1 MSMLRVCLEYAYS
14 MPRVCLGY
22 TYTYRTG
29 GQTPCA
35 IARHIIT
42 SHTCFSRGNTPF
54 LLEKHSVSLGET
66 LRSSVYLSCKQL
78 LLTLLLLIGVNG
90 VWADA
95 VPFTVT
101 TDADNNGVIDETEK
115 HYYMIQS
122 FINSAYYMRPNGT
135 RVNTL
140 NIITDDMKWY
150 FLKAGDPENNVQYY
164 YICDKDNRY
173 MYFSRALG
181 GMGNRTWMELKT
193 DITGI
198 EDNCKFTIEKKNTSG
213 WSSYNIIPKGN
224 ASSYCLNKQGRD
236 AGAYK
241 DANSTGDIQVSNG
254 YDDQSSNWFFIDVN
268 DYEWTLHSECFTVS
282 TDETTYY
289 YKIQN
294 KNSTAYYIMPGET
307 YVKTSNSANEDDLG
321 NMVWYFK
328 EASHSDYMTY
338 YYIIHAATGRYLRY
352 RGNTV
357 ANTSSTELAEHTGSE
372 TGEAENRFRFIVSRG
387 ANANEEISDL
397 KGITFNIV
405 PLLLENAYTNNQYKY
420 YCLSSTKTA
429 GSNLAIEDKR
439 SDNTAHWNFEPT
451 TYSGAW
457 ADPEIS
463 CDATGTVTITCS
475 DADADVY
482 YTTNEVIPIATETAT
497 NKKYNAPFTVNTGK
511 TMIKARA
518 IKSGKQSNVVTKTVV
533 YNPTITFT
541 AESYT
546 YTGSAQNPVS
556 SVDYVDAGNSEN
568 NIHFAENTQYTI
580 SYKKGNEAVTE
591 CKNADTYTIILNDVD
606 GDDYIVCGA
615 CDFTIAKKPLT
626 VTAKSKAITYGEGPA
641 NDGVTFSGFVGGESE
656 LVLSGGLTYD
666 YNYSQF
672 GDVGDT
678 YTITPTGLTSSN
690 YEIKFVA
697 GTLTVNQK
705 EVGLT
710 WSNYAGLVYNRSA
723 QKPTCELTGV
733 VNDDDVSVSVAGE
746 QTNAGT
752 GYEATASL
760 TGEKVGNYK
769 LPTPATKTFDIAKKT
784 VTVTS
789 GITANN
795 KEYDGTT
802 TATLV
807 CSLAV
812 IDGKLEGD
820 ELTVTA
826 ATGTFADK
834 NVGEGKVVTIT
845 EFTMG
850 GTSGGNY
857 KAADTGNQTS
867 TTANITQ
874 RVATLTWGTAAFTYN
889 ATAQAP
895 TAIVSNAAEGD
906 NVTVTVTG
914 AQTNVGEN
922 YTATAIALSDAN
934 YKLPAE
940 GLTCTFTIA
949 AATLTVA
956 AMDKTK
962 VYGDADPALTY
973 SVSGF
978 QGSETAIIMTGALTR
993 AEGNS
998 VGEYEINKGTLAA
1011 PNYTISFTGA
1021 TFTITKATL
1030 AITADD
1036 KTKIYG
1042 AADPELTYTVTGLKY
1057 EDTKELVLSGALA
1070 RATGEQVGVYAI
1082 NQGSLTSGN
1091 NYAISYTGANLT
1103 ITKTGLTITA
1113 KPKTINYGDEPAND
1127 GVEYSGFVG
1136 TDDES
1141 TLDVSTLGYDYSY
1154 TQFGD
1159 VGNDY
1164 TIMPKG
1170 LTSTNY
1176 DITFVAGTLTVVPK
1190 EVGLTWGAT
1199 TFGYDGS
1206 AHAPTATA
1214 TGLVN
1219 DDAISVTVIG
1229 AQTNAGSYT
1238 AKASAKASALTG
1250 EKAGNYVLP
1259 EANTQSFTITPKS
1272 IGTGTLASGYTFDF
1286 GENNTILLT
1295 DEVIGSALVLDT
1307 DYSVTADSDNSPLY
1321 SQRTVKGE
1329 GNYTGSFDVRNVV
1342 ISFTTDIDQE
1352 EWSAT
1357 FAAENSDVFNI
1368 GIGLALPEGV
1378 SAFII
1383 SGIQGDWA
1391 IPEPLNYIP
1400 KGVPVLLVAHKEI
1413 NGFVPTIAESGNV
1426 TPITDPQQGK
1436 NMLEVVTTDTP
1447 GYDAVTQSAP
1457 FATKQIYVL
1466 FKNEFVFNKAG
1477 DMPKGKV
1484 YLNPN
1489 HTDPSSSAN
1498 PAPARLKIAW
1508 NYTTGIKDGKWTV
1521 DDGRS
1526 ERWYTLDG
1534 RCLSSKP
1541 TTKGLYI
1548 VNGKKVVIK

>member
-1 MSMLRVCLEYAYS
+1 MKQS
-14 MPRVCLGY
+14 
-22 TYTYRTG
+22 
-29 GQTPCA
+29 

-42 SHTCFSRGNTPF
+42 SHTCFSRRNTPF

-66 LRSSVYLSCKQL
+66 LRSSVYSSCKQL

-90 VWADA
+90 VWADD
-95 VPFTVT
+95 VPFTPT
-101 TDADNNGVIDETEK
+101 TDTSAP
-115 HYYMIQS
+115 HYYLLQNVGNTGVKAFYAMPYDNIDGDE
-122 FINSAYYMRPNGT
+122 IRITTTNVPNSDMRF
-135 RVNTL
+135 
-140 NIITDDMKWY
+140 Y
-150 FLKAGDPENNVQYY
+150 FVSVENEDGYY
-164 YICDKDNRY
+164 YIIHCSGKYLYAKGSANDNGGAILKALSTQPTEVDRYKFSIVQNGGGYYIINKSWDEAPLCKRGGNTFIDNKNSGDNYFFLKWNTWTDKN
-173 MYFSRALG
+173 
-181 GMGNRTWMELKT
+181 GNRDDFFRWNFIPISETSPLVWTPLFTLSTEVSRSYYNIQSRHDTSYYISINNSNQVTTSTTNDNNRVWYFEKVPVGENGSDEYITYYYIVNAETGKYMCFVGDPAINSDQKQAAGIQIKT
-193 DITGI
+193 D
-198 EDNCKFTIEKKNTSG
+198 DNEQKCQFIVTRSG
-213 WSSYNIIPKGN
+213 ENANPVYYNIIPK
-224 ASSYCLNKQGRD
+224 ALKSYYWNSQCIAIYSTSTNGQPVYTRSDRNDKTTARWVFEQVTGYPAPCADPVISCNENGVVSMTCTEDGAAIHYTIADGLTAPDDPTEAD
-236 AGAYK
+236 AL
-241 DANSTGDIQVSNG
+241 STTFSN
-254 YDDQSSNWFFIDVN
+254 
-268 DYEWTLHSECFTVS
+268 
-282 TDETTYY
+282 
-289 YKIQN
+289 
-294 KNSTAYYIMPGET
+294 
-307 YVKTSNSANEDDLG
+307 
-321 NMVWYFK
+321 
-328 EASHSDYMTY
+328 
-338 YYIIHAATGRYLRY
+338 
-352 RGNTV
+352 
-357 ANTSSTELAEHTGSE
+357 
-372 TGEAENRFRFIVSRG
+372 
-387 ANANEEISDL
+387 
-397 KGITFNIV
+397 
-405 PLLLENAYTNNQYKY
+405 PLT
-420 YCLSSTKTA
+420 STKTIKAIAIKGPHVSSVVTQTIVYVPNQTFESSTYDGTDKTPVVKVGETTISSDEYTVTYEKA
-429 GSNLAIEDKR
+429 GVAVTEHKD
-439 SDNTAHWNFEPT
+439 AG
-451 TYSGAW
+451 TY
-457 ADPEIS
+457 
-463 CDATGTVTITCS
+463 TVTIT
-475 DADADVY
+475 DKAD
-482 YTTNEVIPIATETAT
+482 
-497 NKKYNAPFTVNTGK
+497 G
-511 TMIKARA
+511 
-518 IKSGKQSNVVTKTVV
+518 
-533 YNPTITFT
+533 
-541 AESYT
+541 
-546 YTGSAQNPVS
+546 
-556 SVDYVDAGNSEN
+556 
-568 NIHFAENTQYTI
+568 
-580 SYKKGNEAVTE
+580 
-591 CKNADTYTIILNDVD
+591 
-606 GDDYIVCGA
+606 DYIVYGSGTM
-615 CDFTIAKKPLT
+615 TISPKALYI
-626 VTAKSKAITYGEGPA
+626 TAKPKTITYGDEPA
-641 NDGVTFSGFVGGESE
+641 NDGVEYDSFADNEDASDLGGT
-656 LVLSGGLTYD
+656 LAYD
-666 YNYSQF
+666 YNYSQY
-672 GDVGDT
+672 GDVGS
-678 YTITPTGLTSSN
+678 YTITPSGLTATN
-690 YEIKFVA
+690 YNIIFYP

-710 WSNYAGLVYNRSA
+710 WSNYAGLVYNGSA
-723 QKPTCELTGV
+723 QKPTCELTGI

-807 CSLAV
+807 CSSAI

-820 ELTVTA
+820 KLTVAA

-834 NVGEGKVVTIT
+834 NVGEGKIVTIT
-845 EFTMG
+845 GFTMG

-895 TAIVSNAAEGD
+895 TATVSNAAEGD
-906 NVTVTVTG
+906 NVTVTVNG

-940 GLTCTFTIA
+940 GLTCTFTISS
-949 AATLTVA
+949 ATLTVE
-956 AMDKTK
+956 AMPQTK

-978 QGSETAIIMTGALTR
+978 QGSETAIVMTGALAR
-993 AEGNS
+993 AEGND
-998 VGEYEINKGTLAA
+998 VGDYNITQGTLGA

-1021 TFTITKATL
+1021 KFTITKATL

-1042 AADPELTYTVTGLKY
+1042 AADPKLTYTVTGLKY
-1057 EDTKELVLSGALA
+1057 EDTKELVSGALA

-1082 NQGSLTSGN
+1082 NQGSLTASN
-1091 NYAISYTGANLT
+1091 NYTISFTGANLT

-1113 KPKTINYGDEPAND
+1113 NNNSITYGEAPAGS
-1127 GVEYSGFVG
+1127 GVTYSGFVEG
-1136 TDDES
+1136 DDENK
-1141 TLDVSTLGYDYSY
+1141 LDVSTLDYDYSY

-1170 LTSTNY
+1170 LTSENY
-1176 DITFVAGTLTVVPK
+1176 DITFVAGTLTVDPK
-1190 EVGLTWGAT
+1190 EVGLTWSET
-1199 TFGYDGS
+1199 TSFTYDGEE
-1206 AHAPTATA
+1206 HAPTATA
-1214 TGLVN
+1214 TGTVN
-1219 DDAISVTVIG
+1219 GDKIGVIVTG
-1229 AQTNAGSYT
+1229 AQTNAQTNVEEEDYY
-1238 AKASAKASALTG
+1238 KATASALTG
-1250 EKAGNYVLP
+1250 NKAGNYKLP
-1259 EANTQSFTITPKS
+1259 EAKKKAFTITPKS

-1286 GENNTILLT
+1286 GENNTILLM
-1295 DEVIGSALVLDT
+1295 DKDIGCEMVLDT
-1307 DYSVTADSDNSPLY
+1307 DYSVSADSDNSPLY
-1321 SQRTVKGE
+1321 SQRTVTGK
-1329 GNYTGSFDVRNVV
+1329 GNYTGSFSVRNVV
-1342 ISFTTDIDQE
+1342 ISFTTDNDQE

-1357 FAAENSDVFNI
+1357 IVAGNGSGFDLEL
-1368 GIGLALPEGV
+1368 GLALPEGV

-1413 NGFVPTIAESGNV
+1413 NGFVPTKAENGDV
-1426 TPITDPQQGK
+1426 TPIPIEDNQEAR
-1436 NMLEVVTTDTP
+1436 NMLEVVTADTP

-1489 HTDPSSSAN
+1489 HTAPSSSAN

-1508 NYTTGIKDGKWTV
+1508 NHTTGIKDGRWTV

>member
-1 MSMLRVCLEYAYS
+1 M
-14 MPRVCLGY
+14 
-22 TYTYRTG
+22 
-29 GQTPCA
+29 
-35 IARHIIT
+35 
-42 SHTCFSRGNTPF
+42 
-54 LLEKHSVSLGET
+54 
-66 LRSSVYLSCKQL
+66 
-78 LLTLLLLIGVNG
+78 
-90 VWADA
+90 WADD
-95 VPFTVT
+95 VPFTPT
-101 TDADNNGVIDETEK
+101 TDTSAP
-115 HYYMIQS
+115 HYYLLQNVGNTGVKAFYAMPYDNIDGDE
-122 FINSAYYMRPNGT
+122 IRITTTNVPNSDMRF
-135 RVNTL
+135 
-140 NIITDDMKWY
+140 Y
-150 FLKAGDPENNVQYY
+150 FVSVENEDGYY
-164 YICDKDNRY
+164 YIIHCSGKYLYAKGSANDNGGAILKALSTQPTEVDRYKFSIVQNGGGYYIINKSWDEAPLCKRGGNTFIDNRNSGDN
-173 MYFSRALG
+173 YFFLKWNTWTDKN
-181 GMGNRTWMELKT
+181 GNRDDFFRWNFIPISETSPLVWTPPFTLSTEVSRSYYNIQSRHDTSYYISINNSNQVTTSTTNDNNRVWYFEKVPVGENGSDEYITYYYIVNAETGKYMCFVGDPAINSDQTQAAGIQIKT
-193 DITGI
+193 D
-198 EDNCKFTIEKKNTSG
+198 DNEQKCQFIVTRSG
-213 WSSYNIIPKGN
+213 ENANPVYYNIIPK
-224 ASSYCLNKQGRD
+224 ALKSYYWNSQCIAIYSTSTNGQPVYTRSDRNDKTTARWVFEQVTGYPAPCADPVISCNENGVVSMTCTEDGAAIHYTIADGLTAPDDPTGAD
-236 AGAYK
+236 A
-241 DANSTGDIQVSNG
+241 
-254 YDDQSSNWFFIDVN
+254 
-268 DYEWTLHSECFTVS
+268 L
-282 TDETTYY
+282 
-289 YKIQN
+289 
-294 KNSTAYYIMPGET
+294 STAF
-307 YVKTSNSANEDDLG
+307 SNP
-321 NMVWYFK
+321 
-328 EASHSDYMTY
+328 
-338 YYIIHAATGRYLRY
+338 
-352 RGNTV
+352 
-357 ANTSSTELAEHTGSE
+357 
-372 TGEAENRFRFIVSRG
+372 
-387 ANANEEISDL
+387 
-397 KGITFNIV
+397 IT
-405 PLLLENAYTNNQYKY
+405 
-420 YCLSSTKTA
+420 STKTIKAIAIKGPHVSSVVTQTIVYVPNQTFESSTYDGTSKTPVVKVGETTISSDEYTITYEKA
-429 GSNLAIEDKR
+429 GVAVTEHKD
-439 SDNTAHWNFEPT
+439 AG
-451 TYSGAW
+451 TY
-457 ADPEIS
+457 
-463 CDATGTVTITCS
+463 TVTIT
-475 DADADVY
+475 D
-482 YTTNEVIPIATETAT
+482 
-497 NKKYNAPFTVNTGK
+497 K
-511 TMIKARA
+511 T
-518 IKSGKQSNVVTKTVV
+518 
-533 YNPTITFT
+533 
-541 AESYT
+541 
-546 YTGSAQNPVS
+546 
-556 SVDYVDAGNSEN
+556 
-568 NIHFAENTQYTI
+568 
-580 SYKKGNEAVTE
+580 
-591 CKNADTYTIILNDVD
+591 D
-606 GDDYIVCGA
+606 GDYIVYGSGTM
-615 CDFTIAKKPLT
+615 TISPKVLSI
-626 VTAKSKAITYGEGPA
+626 TAKPKTITYGDEPA
-641 NDGVTFSGFVGGESE
+641 NDGVEYDSFADNEDASVLGGK
-656 LVLSGGLTYD
+656 LDYT

-672 GDVGDT
+672 GDVGS
-678 YTITPTGLTSSN
+678 YTITPSGLTATN
-690 YEIKFVA
+690 YNIIFYP

-710 WSNYAGLVYNRSA
+710 WSNYAGLVYNGSA

-807 CSLAV
+807 CSSAV

-906 NVTVTVTG
+906 NVTVTVNG

-978 QGSETAIIMTGALTR
+978 QGSESAIIMTGALAR

-1021 TFTITKATL
+1021 TFTITAATL

-1070 RATGEQVGVYAI
+1070 RVTGEQVGAYAI
-1082 NQGSLTSGN
+1082 NQGSLTASN
-1091 NYAISYTGANLT
+1091 NYTISFTGANLT

-1113 KPKTINYGDEPAND
+1113 NNNSITYGEAPAGS
-1127 GVEYSGFVG
+1127 GVTYSGFVEG
-1136 TDDES
+1136 DDENK
-1141 TLDVSTLGYDYSY
+1141 LDVSTLDYDYSY

-1170 LTSTNY
+1170 LTSENY
-1176 DITFVAGTLTVVPK
+1176 DITFVAGTLTVVQK
-1190 EVGLTWGAT
+1190 EVGFTWENT
-1199 TFGYDGS
+1199 EFTYDGEE
-1206 AHAPTATA
+1206 HAPTATA

-1229 AQTNAGSYT
+1229 AQTNAGEHT
-1238 AKASAKASALTG
+1238 ATALALTG
-1250 EKAGNYVLP
+1250 NKAGNYKLP
-1259 EANTQSFTITPKS
+1259 TTNTQPFTITPKS
-1272 IGTGTLASGYTFDF
+1272 LVDGTTLADVYTLDF

-1295 DEVIGSALVLDT
+1295 DKDIGSALVLDT
-1307 DYSVTADSDNSPLY
+1307 DYSVSADSDNSPQY
-1321 SQRTVKGE
+1321 SQRTVKGK

-1447 GYDAVTQSAP
+1447 GYDAVKQSAP

-1489 HTDPSSSAN
+1489 HTAPSSSAN

-1508 NYTTGIKDGKWTV
+1508 NYTTGIKDGRWTV

-1534 RCLSSKP
+1534 RCLSGKP

>member
-1 MSMLRVCLEYAYS
+1 MSML
-14 MPRVCLGY
+14 RVCLGY

-35 IARHIIT
+35 MKQSIARHIIA
-42 SHTCFSRGNTPF
+42 SHTCFSRRNTPF
-54 LLEKHSVSLGET
+54 LLEKHSVSPRET
-66 LRSSVYLSCKQL
+66 LRSSVYLSCKQT
-78 LLTLLLLIGVNG
+78 LLTLLFLISGVVG
-90 VWADA
+90 SWADTPPIA
-95 VPFTVT
+95 DGYYMIANWGGPTSYTYDSSTPNNNFYLCPATNCYYNENAALDNDHASSTYQYLTEGDKPHLTTYKSFSHNKVSSAIWYVSSVTVSNKLYYRFYHVESAKYLTYNTGRWIKVGSNVNKTRLIVHLEDFGTNPDEDKTLFVVTPNESMFNIRPKNEDVPQENSLNVSSDNYDQLSPGSQKGNIQGTIGHYPLS
-101 TDADNNGVIDETEK
+101 DNNGVAK
-115 HYYMIQS
+115 AS
-122 FINSAYYMRPNGT
+122 FWIFEDAQCDTP
-135 RVNTL
+135 
-140 NIITDDMKWY
+140 
-150 FLKAGDPENNVQYY
+150 
-164 YICDKDNRY
+164 YI
-173 MYFSRALG
+173 
-181 GMGNRTWMELKT
+181 
-193 DITGI
+193 
-198 EDNCKFTIEKKNTSG
+198 
-213 WSSYNIIPKGN
+213 SSY
-224 ASSYCLNKQGRD
+224 
-236 AGAYK
+236 
-241 DANSTGDIQVSNG
+241 
-254 YDDQSSNWFFIDVN
+254 
-268 DYEWTLHSECFTVS
+268 
-282 TDETTYY
+282 
-289 YKIQN
+289 
-294 KNSTAYYIMPGET
+294 
-307 YVKTSNSANEDDLG
+307 
-321 NMVWYFK
+321 
-328 EASHSDYMTY
+328 
-338 YYIIHAATGRYLRY
+338 
-352 RGNTV
+352 
-357 ANTSSTELAEHTGSE
+357 
-372 TGEAENRFRFIVSRG
+372 
-387 ANANEEISDL
+387 
-397 KGITFNIV
+397 
-405 PLLLENAYTNNQYKY
+405 
-420 YCLSSTKTA
+420 
-429 GSNLAIEDKR
+429 
-439 SDNTAHWNFEPT
+439 DNTAH
-451 TYSGAW
+451 
-457 ADPEIS
+457 
-463 CDATGTVTITCS
+463 TVTIESTTEG
-475 DADADVY
+475 ATIY
-482 YTTNEVIPIATETAT
+482 YTSTTDGTIPTDPTISSFTGSGSSPLIINNITASTKFKAIAVKTNKVNSEVAPLEMIVDQTISVSGAPFVYTGEEIMPAVLINNGAIPSTEYEVAYSNYLNAGTAT
-497 NKKYNAPFTVNTGK
+497 A
-511 TMIKARA
+511 
-518 IKSGKQSNVVTKTVV
+518 
-533 YNPTITFT
+533 TITNIPGGN
-541 AESYT
+541 Y
-546 YTGSAQNPVS
+546 YVIGGS
-556 SVDYVDAGNSEN
+556 
-568 NIHFAENTQYTI
+568 I
-580 SYKKGNEAVTE
+580 
-591 CKNADTYTIILNDVD
+591 
-606 GDDYIVCGA
+606 
-615 CDFTIAKKPLT
+615 DFQITKAPLT
-626 VTAKSKAITYGEGPA
+626 VTAKSKAITYSEEPA
-641 NDGVTFSGFVGGESE
+641 NDGVTYSGFVGEETES
-656 LVLSGGLTYD
+656 VLSGELTYA

-672 GDVGDT
+672 GDVGS
-678 YTITPTGLTSSN
+678 YTITPSGLTATN
-690 YEIKFVA
+690 YNITFA
-697 GTLTVNQK
+697 PGTLTVNQK

-710 WSNYAGLVYNRSA
+710 WSNYAGLVYNGSA

-752 GYEATASL
+752 GYTATASL
-760 TGEKVGNYK
+760 TGAKVGNYK

-807 CSLAV
+807 CSSAV
-812 IDGKLEGD
+812 IDGKLEDD
-820 ELTVTA
+820 ELTVAA

-834 NVGEGKVVTIT
+834 NVGEGKIVTIT
-845 EFTMG
+845 GFTMG

-857 KAADTGNQTS
+857 KAADIGNQTS

-874 RVATLTWGTAAFTYN
+874 RVATLTWGTAALTYN

-895 TAIVSNAAEGD
+895 TATVSNVAEGD
-906 NVTVTVTG
+906 NVTVTVNG

-978 QGSETAIIMTGALTR
+978 QGSESAIIMTGALAR

-1042 AADPELTYTVTGLKY
+1042 AADPELTYTVAGLKY
-1057 EDTKELVLSGALA
+1057 EDTRESVLSGALA
-1070 RATGEQVGVYAI
+1070 RVTGEQVGAYAI
-1082 NQGSLTSGN
+1082 NQGSLTASN
-1091 NYAISYTGANLT
+1091 NYTISYTGANLT

-1113 KPKTINYGDEPAND
+1113 NNHTITYGDAPVGN
-1127 GVEYSGFVG
+1127 GVTYSGFVEG
-1136 TDDES
+1136 DDES
-1141 TLDVSTLGYDYSY
+1141 KLDVSTLDYDYSY

-1176 DITFVAGTLTVVPK
+1176 DITFVAGTLTVVQK
-1190 EVGLTWGAT
+1190 EVGLTWENT
-1199 TFGYDGS
+1199 TFAYDGEE
-1206 AHAPTATA
+1206 HAPTATVKA
-1214 TGLVN
+1214 TDLVN
-1219 DDAISVTVIG
+1219 SDAIAVTVTG
-1229 AQTNAGSYT
+1229 AQTNAGSHT
-1238 AKASAKASALTG
+1238 AEASALTG
-1250 EKAGNYVLP
+1250 NKAGNYKLP
-1259 EANTQSFTITPKS
+1259 EADTQPFTITPKS

-1307 DYSVTADSDNSPLY
+1307 DYSVSADSEDSPLY

-1342 ISFTTDIDQE
+1342 ISFTTDNDQE

-1357 FAAENSDVFNI
+1357 IVAGNGSGFDLEL
-1368 GIGLALPEGV
+1368 GLALPEGV

-1436 NMLEVVTTDTP
+1436 NMLEVVTEES
-1447 GYDAVTQSAP
+1447 VH
-1457 FATKQIYVL
+1457 FNTKEIYVL
-1466 FKNEFVFNKAG
+1466 FKNEFVFNKDG

-1489 HTDPSSSAN
+1489 HTAPSSSAN

-1508 NYTTGIKDGKWTV
+1508 NHTTGIKDGRWKV

-1534 RCLSSKP
+1534 RCLGGKP

>member
-1 MSMLRVCLEYAYS
+1 MLLMMTVGVNTAWGQTLPFTPTTDVNNKHLYLIRSFEWQQFYIV
-14 MPRVCLGY
+14 PRVTSDNGQVSTSNVPNQDMLWYMMDSDEEGY
-22 TYTYRTG
+22 
-29 GQTPCA
+29 
-35 IARHIIT
+35 
-42 SHTCFSRGNTPF
+42 
-54 LLEKHSVSLGET
+54 
-66 LRSSVYLSCKQL
+66 
-78 LLTLLLLIGVNG
+78 
-90 VWADA
+90 
-95 VPFTVT
+95 
-101 TDADNNGVIDETEK
+101 
-115 HYYMIQS
+115 YY
-122 FINSAYYMRPNGT
+122 FIN
-135 RVNTL
+135 
-140 NIITDDMKWY
+140 
-150 FLKAGDPENNVQYY
+150 
-164 YICDKDNRY
+164 
-173 MYFSRALG
+173 
-181 GMGNRTWMELKT
+181 
-193 DITGI
+193 
-198 EDNCKFTIEKKNTSG
+198 
-213 WSSYNIIPKGN
+213 
-224 ASSYCLNKQGRD
+224 
-236 AGAYK
+236 
-241 DANSTGDIQVSNG
+241 NSTGRYLYVYTTDTNNNNGIRIKNKFNDNATDSEKDKYKFSVSYKSSNNSYYIHPKSSPNNYVNKKSGSGGFTNG
-254 YDDQSSNWFFIDVN
+254 IKVSTYDDENSQWIFVEFTNEGLS
-268 DYEWTLHSECFTVS
+268 WTAPFTLS
-282 TDETTYY
+282 TAESKTY

-294 KNSTAYYIMPGET
+294 GKNTSFYISKNADGRIT
-307 YVKTSNSANEDDLG
+307 TSSDVSNESDD
-321 NMVWYFK
+321 MVWYFEEVPK
-328 EASHSDYMTY
+328 SSGSFNGSDNYITY
-338 YYIIHAATGRYLRY
+338 YYIVNA
-352 RGNTV
+352 
-357 ANTSSTELAEHTGSE
+357 E
-372 TGEAENRFRFIVSRG
+372 TGKYMCFDKTATNSSQDDVAGLQDKTEENEQGCQFVIVQSARDNKNKDKYKSIIPKLLKSYIWDNNSIALKSNSATTPVCTTSDRDNTATNPTAHWIIGQVTGYPAPCADPVISCNEDGVVSMTCTEDG
-387 ANANEEISDL
+387 AAIHYTIADGLTAPDNPTGADELSTAFSNP
-397 KGITFNIV
+397 IT
-405 PLLLENAYTNNQYKY
+405 
-420 YCLSSTKTA
+420 STKTIKAIAIRGPHVSNVVTQTIVYVPNHTFESSTYDGTSKTPVVKVGETTISSDEYTVTYEKA
-429 GSNLAIEDKR
+429 GVAVTEHKD
-439 SDNTAHWNFEPT
+439 AG
-451 TYSGAW
+451 TY
-457 ADPEIS
+457 
-463 CDATGTVTITCS
+463 TVTIT
-475 DADADVY
+475 DKADGDYIVY
-482 YTTNEVIPIATETAT
+482 GSGTMTISPKTLSITA
-497 NKKYNAPFTVNTGK
+497 KPK
-511 TMIKARA
+511 
-518 IKSGKQSNVVTKTVV
+518 
-533 YNPTITFT
+533 
-541 AESYT
+541 
-546 YTGSAQNPVS
+546 
-556 SVDYVDAGNSEN
+556 
-568 NIHFAENTQYTI
+568 TI
-580 SYKKGNEAVTE
+580 SY
-591 CKNADTYTIILNDVD
+591 
-606 GDDYIVCGA
+606 GD
-615 CDFTIAKKPLT
+615 
-626 VTAKSKAITYGEGPA
+626 EPA
-641 NDGVTFSGFVGGESE
+641 NDGVEYDSFADNEDASDLGGT
-656 LVLSGGLTYD
+656 LAYD
-666 YNYSQF
+666 YNYSQY
-672 GDVGDT
+672 GDVGS
-678 YTITPTGLTSSN
+678 YTITPYGLTATN
-690 YEIKFVA
+690 YNITFA
-697 GTLTVNQK
+697 PGTLTVNQK

-710 WSNYAGLVYNRSA
+710 WSNYAGLVYNGSA

-760 TGEKVGNYK
+760 TGEKAGNYK

-784 VTVTS
+784 VTVIS
-789 GITANN
+789 GITAEN
-795 KEYDGTT
+795 KVYDGTT

-807 CSLAV
+807 CSSAV
-812 IDGKLEGD
+812 IDGKLKDD
-820 ELTVTA
+820 ELTVAA

-940 GLTCTFTIA
+940 GLTCTFTVA
-949 AATLTVA
+949 AATLTVE
-956 AMDKTK
+956 AMPQTK

-978 QGSETAIIMTGALTR
+978 QGSETAIIMTGALAR

-998 VGEYEINKGTLAA
+998 VGEYEINKGTLGA

-1021 TFTITKATL
+1021 TFTITAATL

-1042 AADPELTYTVTGLKY
+1042 AADPELTYTVAGLKY
-1057 EDTKELVLSGALA
+1057 EDTKESVLSGALA

-1082 NQGSLTSGN
+1082 NQGSLTSGD

-1113 KPKTINYGDEPAND
+1113 NNNSITYGEAPAGS
-1127 GVEYSGFVG
+1127 GVTYSGFVEG
-1136 TDDES
+1136 DDES
-1141 TLDVSTLGYDYSY
+1141 KLDVSTLDYDYSY

-1170 LTSTNY
+1170 LTSDNY
-1176 DITFVAGTLTVVPK
+1176 DITFVAGTLTVNPK
-1190 EVGLTWGAT
+1190 EVGLTWSET
-1199 TFGYDGS
+1199 TSFTYDGEE
-1206 AHAPTATA
+1206 HAPTATA
-1214 TGLVN
+1214 TRTVN
-1219 DDAISVTVIG
+1219 GDKIGVIVTG
-1229 AQTNAGSYT
+1229 AQTNAQTNVEEEDYY
-1238 AKASAKASALTG
+1238 KATASALTG
-1250 EKAGNYVLP
+1250 NKAGNYKLP
-1259 EANTQSFTITPKS
+1259 EADTKAFTITPKS

-1307 DYSVTADSDNSPLY
+1307 DYSVSADSDNSPQY
-1321 SQRTVKGE
+1321 SQRTVTGK

-1436 NMLEVVTTDTP
+1436 NMLEVVTTES
-1447 GYDAVTQSAP
+1447 VH
-1457 FATKQIYVL
+1457 FNTKEIYVL
-1466 FKNEFVFNKAG
+1466 FKNEFVFNKDG

-1489 HTDPSSSAN
+1489 HTAPSSSAN

-1508 NYTTGIKDGKWTV
+1508 NHTTGIKDGKWTV

>member
-54 LLEKHSVSLGET
+54 LLKKHSVSLGET
-66 LRSSVYLSCKQL
+66 LRSSVYLSCKQI

-90 VWADA
+90 VWADD
-95 VPFTVT
+95 VPFTPT
-101 TDADNNGVIDETEK
+101 TDTSAP
-115 HYYMIQS
+115 HYYLLQNVGTSS
-122 FINSAYYMRPNGT
+122 FYAMPYDAITVDEVRITTTNVPNSDMRFYFVSVENEEGYYYIIHWSGKYLYAKGSANDNGGA
-135 RVNTL
+135 RLKESSTL
-140 NIITDDMKWY
+140 PTDDRYKFCIEKNGGGYYIKNKYIENNTASDKLPVPLCKRGGNTGIANKDKNDNYY
-150 FLKAGDPENNVQYY
+150 FLKWNTYRPIDDFFRWNFIPVSDTNPIAWTAPFTPSTEDNYHYYKIKNSVDKNKSFYISGNTSTNKVNTSSTAEIDDITWIFKEVPADENGSDKYITYYYIINAFTGEYMCFAGDPSKYDQNQDDAVILQAKNETNEQKCQFIVTRSSQGNVTY
-164 YICDKDNRY
+164 
-173 MYFSRALG
+173 
-181 GMGNRTWMELKT
+181 
-193 DITGI
+193 
-198 EDNCKFTIEKKNTSG
+198 
-213 WSSYNIIPKGN
+213 YNIIPKALKDYYWG
-224 ASSYCLNKQGRD
+224 KQCIGQ
-236 AGAYK
+236 K
-241 DANSTGDIQVSNG
+241 DNTDGTNVCTATDRGGD
-254 YDDQSSNWFFIDVN
+254 
-268 DYEWTLHSECFTVS
+268 
-282 TDETTYY
+282 
-289 YKIQN
+289 
-294 KNSTAYYIMPGET
+294 P
-307 YVKTSNSANEDDLG
+307 
-321 NMVWYFK
+321 
-328 EASHSDYMTY
+328 
-338 YYIIHAATGRYLRY
+338 
-352 RGNTV
+352 
-357 ANTSSTELAEHTGSE
+357 
-372 TGEAENRFRFIVSRG
+372 
-387 ANANEEISDL
+387 
-397 KGITFNIV
+397 
-405 PLLLENAYTNNQYKY
+405 
-420 YCLSSTKTA
+420 
-429 GSNLAIEDKR
+429 NLAR
-439 SDNTAHWNFEPT
+439 WVFEQVTDYP
-451 TYSGAW
+451 APC
-457 ADPEIS
+457 ADPVIS
-463 CDATGTVTITCS
+463 CDADGVVSMTCTEDGAAIHYTIADGLTAPNDPTEADALSTTFINPITSTKTIKAIAIRGPHVSNVVTQTIVYVPNQTFESSTYDGTDKTPVVKVGETTISSDEYTITYEKAGVAVTEHKDAGTYTVTIT
-475 DADADVY
+475 D
-482 YTTNEVIPIATETAT
+482 
-497 NKKYNAPFTVNTGK
+497 K
-511 TMIKARA
+511 T
-518 IKSGKQSNVVTKTVV
+518 
-533 YNPTITFT
+533 
-541 AESYT
+541 
-546 YTGSAQNPVS
+546 
-556 SVDYVDAGNSEN
+556 
-568 NIHFAENTQYTI
+568 
-580 SYKKGNEAVTE
+580 
-591 CKNADTYTIILNDVD
+591 D
-606 GDDYIVCGA
+606 GDYIVYGSGTM
-615 CDFTIAKKPLT
+615 TISPKALSI
-626 VTAKSKAITYGEGPA
+626 TAKPKTITYGDEPA
-641 NDGVTFSGFVGGESE
+641 NDGVEYDSFADNEDASSVLGGT
-656 LVLSGGLTYD
+656 LAYT
-666 YNYSQF
+666 YNYSQY
-672 GDVGDT
+672 GDVGS
-678 YTITPTGLTSSN
+678 YTITPSGLTATN
-690 YEIKFVA
+690 YNIIFYP

-710 WSNYAGLVYNRSA
+710 WSNYAGLVYNGSA
-723 QKPTCELTGV
+723 QKPTCELTGI

-807 CSLAV
+807 CSSAK

-820 ELTVTA
+820 ELTVAA

-834 NVGEGKVVTIT
+834 NVGEGKIVTIT
-845 EFTMG
+845 GFTMG

-895 TAIVSNAAEGD
+895 TATVSNAAEGD

-940 GLTCTFTIA
+940 GLTCTFTISS
-949 AATLTVA
+949 ATLTVE
-956 AMDKTK
+956 AMPQTK

-978 QGSETAIIMTGALTR
+978 QGSESAIVMTGALAR
-993 AEGNS
+993 AEGND
-998 VGEYEINKGTLAA
+998 VGDYNITQGTLGA

-1057 EDTKELVLSGALA
+1057 EDTKLVLSGALA
-1070 RATGEQVGVYAI
+1070 RVTGEQVGVYAI

-1113 KPKTINYGDEPAND
+1113 NNNSITYGEAPAGS
-1127 GVEYSGFVG
+1127 GVTYSGFVEG
-1136 TDDES
+1136 DDENK
-1141 TLDVSTLGYDYSY
+1141 LDVSTLDYDYSY

-1214 TGLVN
+1214 TDFVN
-1219 DDAISVTVIG
+1219 SDVIAVTVIG

-1238 AKASAKASALTG
+1238 ATASALTG
-1250 EKAGNYVLP
+1250 NKAGNYKLP
-1259 EANTQSFTITPKS
+1259 EANKKAFTITPKS

-1295 DEVIGSALVLDT
+1295 DKDIGSALVLDT
-1307 DYSVTADSDNSPLY
+1307 DYSVSADSDNSPQY
-1321 SQRTVKGE
+1321 SQRTVTGK

-1489 HTDPSSSAN
+1489 HTAPSSSAN

-1508 NYTTGIKDGKWTV
+1508 NYTTGIKDGRWTV

-1534 RCLSSKP
+1534 RCLSGKP

>member
-1 MSMLRVCLEYAYS
+1 MKQS
-14 MPRVCLGY
+14 
-22 TYTYRTG
+22 
-29 GQTPCA
+29 

-42 SHTCFSRGNTPF
+42 SHTCFSRRNTPF

-90 VWADA
+90 VWADD

-101 TDADNNGVIDETEK
+101 TDTSAP
-115 HYYMIQS
+115 HYYLLQNVGNTGVKAFYAMPYDNIDVDEIRITTTNVPNSDMRFYFVSVENEDGYYYIIHCSGKYLYAKGAVNNDGGARLKALSTQPTEVDRYKFS
-122 FINSAYYMRPNGT
+122 IVQNGGGYYIINKSWDEAPLCKRGGNTFIDNKNSGDNY
-135 RVNTL
+135 
-140 NIITDDMKWY
+140 Y
-150 FLKAGDPENNVQYY
+150 FLKWNTWTDKNGNRDDFFRWNFIPISETSPLVWTPPFTLSTEVSRSYYNIKSRHDTSYYISINNSNKVTTSTTNDNNRVWYFEKVPVGENGSDEYITYY
-164 YICDKDNRY
+164 YIVNAETGKY
-173 MYFSRALG
+173 MCFEGDPAINSDQNPAAG
-181 GMGNRTWMELKT
+181 IQIKT
-193 DITGI
+193 D
-198 EDNCKFTIEKKNTSG
+198 DNEQKCQFIVTRSG
-213 WSSYNIIPKGN
+213 ENANAVYYNIIPK
-224 ASSYCLNKQGRD
+224 ALKSYYWNSQCIAIYSTSTNGQPVYTRSDRNDKTTARWVFEQVTGYPAPCADPVISCNENGVVSMTCTEDGAAIHYTIADGLTAPDDPTEAD
-236 AGAYK
+236 AL
-241 DANSTGDIQVSNG
+241 STTFSN
-254 YDDQSSNWFFIDVN
+254 
-268 DYEWTLHSECFTVS
+268 
-282 TDETTYY
+282 
-289 YKIQN
+289 
-294 KNSTAYYIMPGET
+294 
-307 YVKTSNSANEDDLG
+307 
-321 NMVWYFK
+321 
-328 EASHSDYMTY
+328 
-338 YYIIHAATGRYLRY
+338 
-352 RGNTV
+352 
-357 ANTSSTELAEHTGSE
+357 
-372 TGEAENRFRFIVSRG
+372 
-387 ANANEEISDL
+387 
-397 KGITFNIV
+397 
-405 PLLLENAYTNNQYKY
+405 PLT
-420 YCLSSTKTA
+420 STKTIKAIAIKGPHVSSVVTQTIVYVPNQTFESSTYDGTDKTPVVKVGETTISSDEYTITYEKA
-429 GSNLAIEDKR
+429 GVAVTEHKD
-439 SDNTAHWNFEPT
+439 AG
-451 TYSGAW
+451 TY
-457 ADPEIS
+457 
-463 CDATGTVTITCS
+463 TVTIT
-475 DADADVY
+475 DKADGDYIVY
-482 YTTNEVIPIATETAT
+482 GSGTMTISPKALSITA
-497 NKKYNAPFTVNTGK
+497 KPK
-511 TMIKARA
+511 
-518 IKSGKQSNVVTKTVV
+518 
-533 YNPTITFT
+533 
-541 AESYT
+541 
-546 YTGSAQNPVS
+546 
-556 SVDYVDAGNSEN
+556 
-568 NIHFAENTQYTI
+568 TI
-580 SYKKGNEAVTE
+580 SY
-591 CKNADTYTIILNDVD
+591 
-606 GDDYIVCGA
+606 GD
-615 CDFTIAKKPLT
+615 
-626 VTAKSKAITYGEGPA
+626 EPA
-641 NDGVTFSGFVGGESE
+641 NDGVEYDSFADNEDASFLGGT
-656 LVLSGGLTYD
+656 LAYA
-666 YNYSQF
+666 YNYSQY
-672 GDVGDT
+672 GDVGS
-678 YTITPTGLTSSN
+678 YTITPYGLTATN
-690 YEIKFVA
+690 YNITFA
-697 GTLTVNQK
+697 PGTLTVNQK

-710 WSNYAGLVYNRSA
+710 WSNYAGLVYNGSA
-723 QKPTCELTGV
+723 QKPTCELTGI

-760 TGEKVGNYK
+760 TGEKVGNYM

-807 CSLAV
+807 CSSAV

-949 AATLTVA
+949 AATLTVE
-956 AMDKTK
+956 AMPQTK

-978 QGSETAIIMTGALTR
+978 KGSETAIIMTGALAR
-993 AEGNS
+993 AEGND
-998 VGEYEINKGTLAA
+998 VGDYNITQGTLGA

-1021 TFTITKATL
+1021 KFTITAATL

-1057 EDTKELVLSGALA
+1057 EDTKESVLSGALA
-1070 RATGEQVGVYAI
+1070 RAAGEQVGAYAI
-1082 NQGSLTSGN
+1082 NQGSLTASN
-1091 NYAISYTGANLT
+1091 NYTISFTGANLT

-1113 KPKTINYGDEPAND
+1113 NNNSITYGEAPAGN
-1127 GVEYSGFVG
+1127 GVTYSGFVEG
-1136 TDDES
+1136 DDES
-1141 TLDVSTLGYDYSY
+1141 KLDVSTLDYDYSY

-1170 LTSTNY
+1170 LTSENY
-1176 DITFVAGTLTVVPK
+1176 DITFVAGTLTVVQK
-1190 EVGLTWGAT
+1190 EVGLTWENT
-1199 TFGYDGS
+1199 EFTYDGEE
-1206 AHAPTATA
+1206 HAPTATVKA
-1214 TGLVN
+1214 TDLVN
-1219 DDAISVTVIG
+1219 DDAISVTVTG

-1238 AKASAKASALTG
+1238 ATASALTG
-1250 EKAGNYVLP
+1250 NKAGNYKLP
-1259 EANTQSFTITPKS
+1259 TTNTKAFTITPKS
-1272 IGTGTLASGYTFDF
+1272 IGTGTLADVYTLDF

-1295 DEVIGSALVLDT
+1295 DKDIGSALVLDT
-1307 DYSVTADSDNSPLY
+1307 DYSVSADSDNSPLY
-1321 SQRTVKGE
+1321 SQRTVTGK

-1436 NMLEVVTTDTP
+1436 NMLEVVT
-1447 GYDAVTQSAP
+1447 AESVH
-1457 FATKQIYVL
+1457 FNTKEIYVL
-1466 FKNEFVFNKAG
+1466 FKNEFVFNKDG

-1489 HTDPSSSAN
+1489 HTAPSSSAN

-1534 RCLSSKP
+1534 RCLSGKP

>member
-1 MSMLRVCLEYAYS
+1 MWADDV
-14 MPRVCLGY
+14 PFIP
-22 TYTYRTG
+22 TTD
-29 GQTPCA
+29 
-35 IARHIIT
+35 T
-42 SHTCFSRGNTPF
+42 SAPHYYLLQNVGNTGVKAFYAMPYDNIDGDEIRITTTNVPNSDMRF
-54 LLEKHSVSLGET
+54 YFVSVENEDGYYYIIHCSGK
-66 LRSSVYLSCKQL
+66 YLYAKGNANADGGARLKALSTQPTEVDRYKFSIVQNGGGYYIINKSWDEAPLCKRGGN
-78 LLTLLLLIGVNG
+78 TFI
-90 VWADA
+90 
-95 VPFTVT
+95 
-101 TDADNNGVIDETEK
+101 DNK
-115 HYYMIQS
+115 
-122 FINSAYYMRPNGT
+122 NSGDNY
-135 RVNTL
+135 
-140 NIITDDMKWY
+140 Y
-150 FLKAGDPENNVQYY
+150 FLKWNTWKDKNGNRDDFFRWNFIPISETSPLVWTPPFTLSTEVSRSYYNIQSRHNTSYYISINNSNQVTTSTTNDNNRVWYFEKVPVGENGSDEYITYY
-164 YICDKDNRY
+164 YIVNAETGKY
-173 MYFSRALG
+173 MCFEINSDQNQAAG
-181 GMGNRTWMELKT
+181 IQIKT
-193 DITGI
+193 D
-198 EDNCKFTIEKKNTSG
+198 DNEQKCQFIVTRSG
-213 WSSYNIIPKGN
+213 ENANAVYYNIIPK
-224 ASSYCLNKQGRD
+224 ALKSYYWNSQCIAIYSTSTNGQPVYTRSDRNDKTTARWIFEQVTGYPAPCAD
-236 AGAYK
+236 PVISC
-241 DANSTGDIQVSNG
+241 DANGVVSMTCTEDG
-254 YDDQSSNWFFIDVN
+254 AAIHYTIADGLTAPDDPTEADA
-268 DYEWTLHSECFTVS
+268 L
-282 TDETTYY
+282 
-289 YKIQN
+289 
-294 KNSTAYYIMPGET
+294 STAF
-307 YVKTSNSANEDDLG
+307 SNP
-321 NMVWYFK
+321 
-328 EASHSDYMTY
+328 
-338 YYIIHAATGRYLRY
+338 I
-352 RGNTV
+352 
-357 ANTSSTELAEHTGSE
+357 
-372 TGEAENRFRFIVSRG
+372 
-387 ANANEEISDL
+387 
-397 KGITFNIV
+397 
-405 PLLLENAYTNNQYKY
+405 
-420 YCLSSTKTA
+420 SSTKTIKAIAIKGPHVSSVVTQTIVYVPNQTFESSTYDGTDKTPVVKVGETTISSDEYTITYEKA
-429 GSNLAIEDKR
+429 GVAVTEHKD
-439 SDNTAHWNFEPT
+439 AG
-451 TYSGAW
+451 TY
-457 ADPEIS
+457 
-463 CDATGTVTITCS
+463 TVTIT
-475 DADADVY
+475 DKAD
-482 YTTNEVIPIATETAT
+482 
-497 NKKYNAPFTVNTGK
+497 G
-511 TMIKARA
+511 
-518 IKSGKQSNVVTKTVV
+518 
-533 YNPTITFT
+533 
-541 AESYT
+541 
-546 YTGSAQNPVS
+546 
-556 SVDYVDAGNSEN
+556 
-568 NIHFAENTQYTI
+568 
-580 SYKKGNEAVTE
+580 
-591 CKNADTYTIILNDVD
+591 
-606 GDDYIVCGA
+606 DYIVYGSGTM
-615 CDFTIAKKPLT
+615 TISPKALSI
-626 VTAKSKAITYGEGPA
+626 TAKPKTITYGDEPA
-641 NDGVTFSGFVGGESE
+641 NDGVEYDSFADNEDASDLGGT
-656 LVLSGGLTYD
+656 LAYT
-666 YNYSQF
+666 YNYSQY
-672 GDVGDT
+672 GDVGS
-678 YTITPTGLTSSN
+678 YTITPSGLTATN
-690 YEIKFVA
+690 YNITFFP

-710 WSNYAGLVYNRSA
+710 WSNYAGLVYNGSA
-723 QKPTCELTGV
+723 QKPTCELTGI

-807 CSLAV
+807 CSSAK

-820 ELTVTA
+820 ELTVAA

-834 NVGEGKVVTIT
+834 NVGEGKIVTIT
-845 EFTMG
+845 GFTMG

-895 TAIVSNAAEGD
+895 TATVSNAAEGD

-940 GLTCTFTIA
+940 GLTCTFTISS
-949 AATLTVA
+949 ATLTVE
-956 AMDKTK
+956 AMPQTK

-978 QGSETAIIMTGALTR
+978 KGSETAIIMTGALAR

-998 VGEYEINKGTLAA
+998 VGDYNITQGTLGA

-1021 TFTITKATL
+1021 KFTITKATL

-1070 RATGEQVGVYAI
+1070 RVTGEQVGVYAI
-1082 NQGSLTSGN
+1082 NQGSLTASN

-1113 KPKTINYGDEPAND
+1113 NNKTITYGEAPAGN
-1127 GVEYSGFVG
+1127 GVTYSGFVEG
-1136 TDDES
+1136 DDES
-1141 TLDVSTLGYDYSY
+1141 KLDVSTLDYDYSY

-1170 LTSTNY
+1170 LTSENY
-1176 DITFVAGTLTVVPK
+1176 VITFAPGTLTVNPK
-1190 EVGLTWGAT
+1190 EVGLTWSET
-1199 TFGYDGS
+1199 TSFTYDGEE
-1206 AHAPTATA
+1206 HAPTATA
-1214 TGLVN
+1214 TGTVN
-1219 DDAISVTVIG
+1219 GDKIGVIVTG
-1229 AQTNAGSYT
+1229 AQTNAQTNVEEEDYY
-1238 AKASAKASALTG
+1238 KATASALTG
-1250 EKAGNYVLP
+1250 NKAGNYKLP
-1259 EANTQSFTITPKS
+1259 TTNTKAFTITPKS
-1272 IGTGTLASGYTFDF
+1272 IGTGTLADVYTLDF

-1295 DEVIGSALVLDT
+1295 DKDIGSALVLDT
-1307 DYSVTADSDNSPLY
+1307 DYSVSADSDNSPQY
-1321 SQRTVKGE
+1321 SQRTVTGK

-1436 NMLEVVTTDTP
+1436 NMLEVVTTES
-1447 GYDAVTQSAP
+1447 VH
-1457 FATKQIYVL
+1457 FNTKEIYVL
-1466 FKNEFVFNKAG
+1466 FKNEFVFNKDG

-1489 HTDPSSSAN
+1489 HTAPSSSAN

-1508 NYTTGIKDGKWTV
+1508 NYTTGIKDGRWKV

-1534 RCLSSKP
+1534 RCLSGKP

>member
-1 MSMLRVCLEYAYS
+1 M
-14 MPRVCLGY
+14 
-22 TYTYRTG
+22 
-29 GQTPCA
+29 
-35 IARHIIT
+35 
-42 SHTCFSRGNTPF
+42 
-54 LLEKHSVSLGET
+54 
-66 LRSSVYLSCKQL
+66 
-78 LLTLLLLIGVNG
+78 
-90 VWADA
+90 WADD
-95 VPFTVT
+95 VPFTPT
-101 TDADNNGVIDETEK
+101 TDTSAP
-115 HYYMIQS
+115 HYYLLQNVGNTGVKAFYAMPYDNIDGDE
-122 FINSAYYMRPNGT
+122 IRITTTNVPNSDMRF
-135 RVNTL
+135 
-140 NIITDDMKWY
+140 Y
-150 FLKAGDPENNVQYY
+150 FVSVENEDGYY
-164 YICDKDNRY
+164 YIIHCSGKYLYAKGSANDNGGAILKALSTQPTEVDRYKFSIVQNGGGYYIINKSWDEAPLCKRGGNTFIDNRNSGDN
-173 MYFSRALG
+173 YFFLKWNTWTDKN
-181 GMGNRTWMELKT
+181 GNRDDFFRWNFIPISETSPLVWTPPFTLSTEVSRSYYNIQSRHDTSYYISINNSNQVTTSTTNDNNRVWYFEKVPVGENGSDEYITYYYIVNAETGKYMCFVGDPAINSDQTQAAGIQIKT
-193 DITGI
+193 D
-198 EDNCKFTIEKKNTSG
+198 DNEQKCQFIVTRSG
-213 WSSYNIIPKGN
+213 ENANPVYYNIIPK
-224 ASSYCLNKQGRD
+224 ALKSYYWNSQCIAIYSTSTNGQPVYTRSDRNDKTTARWVFEQVTDYPAPCADPVISCNENGVVSMTCTEDGAAIHYTIADGLTAPDDPTGAD
-236 AGAYK
+236 A
-241 DANSTGDIQVSNG
+241 
-254 YDDQSSNWFFIDVN
+254 
-268 DYEWTLHSECFTVS
+268 L
-282 TDETTYY
+282 
-289 YKIQN
+289 
-294 KNSTAYYIMPGET
+294 STAF
-307 YVKTSNSANEDDLG
+307 SNP
-321 NMVWYFK
+321 
-328 EASHSDYMTY
+328 
-338 YYIIHAATGRYLRY
+338 
-352 RGNTV
+352 
-357 ANTSSTELAEHTGSE
+357 
-372 TGEAENRFRFIVSRG
+372 
-387 ANANEEISDL
+387 
-397 KGITFNIV
+397 IT
-405 PLLLENAYTNNQYKY
+405 
-420 YCLSSTKTA
+420 STKTIKAIAIKGPHVSSVVTQTIVYVPNQTFESSTYDGTSKTPVVKVGETTISSDEYTITYEKA
-429 GSNLAIEDKR
+429 GVAVTEHKD
-439 SDNTAHWNFEPT
+439 AG
-451 TYSGAW
+451 TY
-457 ADPEIS
+457 
-463 CDATGTVTITCS
+463 TVTIT
-475 DADADVY
+475 D
-482 YTTNEVIPIATETAT
+482 
-497 NKKYNAPFTVNTGK
+497 K
-511 TMIKARA
+511 T
-518 IKSGKQSNVVTKTVV
+518 
-533 YNPTITFT
+533 
-541 AESYT
+541 
-546 YTGSAQNPVS
+546 
-556 SVDYVDAGNSEN
+556 
-568 NIHFAENTQYTI
+568 
-580 SYKKGNEAVTE
+580 
-591 CKNADTYTIILNDVD
+591 D
-606 GDDYIVCGA
+606 GDYIVYGSGTM
-615 CDFTIAKKPLT
+615 TISPKVLSI
-626 VTAKSKAITYGEGPA
+626 TAKPKTITYGDEPA
-641 NDGVTFSGFVGGESE
+641 NDGVEYDSFADNEDASVLGGK
-656 LVLSGGLTYD
+656 LDYT

-672 GDVGDT
+672 GDVGS
-678 YTITPTGLTSSN
+678 YTITPSGLTATN
-690 YEIKFVA
+690 YNIIFYP

-710 WSNYAGLVYNRSA
+710 WSNYAGLVYNGSA

-807 CSLAV
+807 CSSAV

-906 NVTVTVTG
+906 NVTVTVNG

-978 QGSETAIIMTGALTR
+978 QGSESAIIMTGALAR

-1021 TFTITKATL
+1021 TFTITAATL

-1070 RATGEQVGVYAI
+1070 RVTGEQVGAYAI
-1082 NQGSLTSGN
+1082 NQGSLTASN
-1091 NYAISYTGANLT
+1091 NYTISFTGANLT

-1113 KPKTINYGDEPAND
+1113 NNNSITYGEAPAGS
-1127 GVEYSGFVG
+1127 GVTYSGFVEG
-1136 TDDES
+1136 DDENK
-1141 TLDVSTLGYDYSY
+1141 LDVSTLDYDYSY

-1170 LTSTNY
+1170 LTSENY
-1176 DITFVAGTLTVVPK
+1176 DITFVAGTLTVVQK
-1190 EVGLTWGAT
+1190 EVGFTWENT
-1199 TFGYDGS
+1199 EFTYDGEE
-1206 AHAPTATA
+1206 HAPTATA

-1229 AQTNAGSYT
+1229 AQTNAGEHT
-1238 AKASAKASALTG
+1238 ATALALTG
-1250 EKAGNYVLP
+1250 NKAGNYKLP
-1259 EANTQSFTITPKS
+1259 TTNTQPFTITPKS
-1272 IGTGTLASGYTFDF
+1272 LVDGTTLADVYTLDF

-1295 DEVIGSALVLDT
+1295 DKDIGSALVLDT
-1307 DYSVTADSDNSPLY
+1307 DYSVSADSDNSPQY
-1321 SQRTVKGE
+1321 SQRTVKGK

-1447 GYDAVTQSAP
+1447 GYDAVKQSAP

-1489 HTDPSSSAN
+1489 HTAPSSSAN

-1508 NYTTGIKDGKWTV
+1508 NYTTGIKDGRWTV

-1534 RCLSSKP
+1534 RCLSGKP

>member
-1 MSMLRVCLEYAYS
+1 MKQS
-14 MPRVCLGY
+14 
-22 TYTYRTG
+22 
-29 GQTPCA
+29 

-42 SHTCFSRGNTPF
+42 SHTCFSRRNTPF

-66 LRSSVYLSCKQL
+66 LRSSVYLSCKQI

-90 VWADA
+90 VWADDM
-95 VPFTVT
+95 PFTPT
-101 TDADNNGVIDETEK
+101 TDTSAP
-115 HYYMIQS
+115 HYYLLQNVGTSS
-122 FINSAYYMRPNGT
+122 FYAMPYDAINDDGLGITTTNVPNSDMRF
-135 RVNTL
+135 
-140 NIITDDMKWY
+140 Y
-150 FLKAGDPENNVQYY
+150 FVSVENEEGYY
-164 YICDKDNRY
+164 YIIHCSGKYLYAKGAANADGGARLKESSTLPTDDRY
-173 MYFSRALG
+173 KFCIEQNG
-181 GMGNRTWMELKT
+181 GGYYIKNKYIEGNT
-193 DITGI
+193 DSSKLPAPLCKRGGNTGI
-198 EDNCKFTIEKKNTSG
+198 GPDGNNKIKNLLKWNTYRPIDDYFRWNFIPIGDTNSITWTAPFTPSTEDN
-213 WSSYNIIPKGN
+213 Y
-224 ASSYCLNKQGRD
+224 
-236 AGAYK
+236 
-241 DANSTGDIQVSNG
+241 
-254 YDDQSSNWFFIDVN
+254 
-268 DYEWTLHSECFTVS
+268 H
-282 TDETTYY
+282 Y
-289 YKIQN
+289 YKI
-294 KNSTAYYIMPGET
+294 KNSVNTSFYISGNT
-307 YVKTSNSANEDDLG
+307 STNVKTSSTAESDDIT
-321 NMVWYFK
+321 WIFK
-328 EASHSDYMTY
+328 EVPAGENGSDKYITY
-338 YYIIHAATGRYLRY
+338 YYIIHAF
-352 RGNTV
+352 
-357 ANTSSTELAEHTGSE
+357 
-372 TGEAENRFRFIVSRG
+372 TGEYMCFDGDPANYDQNQENVILQSKTAANEQKCQFIITRSSQKG
-387 ANANEEISDL
+387 ATTLYNIIPKVLKDYYWDKQCIGQNNNTDGNVWTATDRNGETNTARWVFEQVTGYPAPCADPVISCNANGVVSMTCTEDGAAIHFTIADGLTAPDDPTEADALST
-397 KGITFNIV
+397 TFSN
-405 PLLLENAYTNNQYKY
+405 PLT
-420 YCLSSTKTA
+420 STKTIKAIAIKGPHVSSVVTQTIVYVPNQTFESSTYDGTDKTPVVKVGETTISSDEYTVTYEKA
-429 GSNLAIEDKR
+429 GVAVTEHKD
-439 SDNTAHWNFEPT
+439 AG
-451 TYSGAW
+451 TY
-457 ADPEIS
+457 
-463 CDATGTVTITCS
+463 TVTIT
-475 DADADVY
+475 DKAD
-482 YTTNEVIPIATETAT
+482 
-497 NKKYNAPFTVNTGK
+497 G
-511 TMIKARA
+511 
-518 IKSGKQSNVVTKTVV
+518 
-533 YNPTITFT
+533 
-541 AESYT
+541 
-546 YTGSAQNPVS
+546 
-556 SVDYVDAGNSEN
+556 
-568 NIHFAENTQYTI
+568 
-580 SYKKGNEAVTE
+580 
-591 CKNADTYTIILNDVD
+591 
-606 GDDYIVCGA
+606 DYIVYGSGTM
-615 CDFTIAKKPLT
+615 TISPKALSI
-626 VTAKSKAITYGEGPA
+626 TAKPKTITYGDEPA
-641 NDGVTFSGFVGGESE
+641 NDGVEYDSFAGNEDASVLGGT
-656 LVLSGGLTYD
+656 LDYD
-666 YNYSQF
+666 YSYTQF
-672 GDVGDT
+672 GDVGND
-678 YTITPTGLTSSN
+678 YTIMPKGLTATN
-690 YEIKFVA
+690 YNITFA
-697 GTLTVNQK
+697 PGTLTVNQK

-710 WSNYAGLVYNRSA
+710 WSNYAGLVYNGSA
-723 QKPTCELTGV
+723 QKPTCELTGI

-760 TGEKVGNYK
+760 TGEKVGNYM

-807 CSLAV
+807 CSSAVV

-820 ELTVTA
+820 ELTVAA

-906 NVTVTVTG
+906 NVTVTVNG

-922 YTATAIALSDAN
+922 YTATVIALSDAN

-940 GLTCTFTIA
+940 GLTCTFTISS
-949 AATLTVA
+949 ATLTVE
-956 AMDKTK
+956 AMPQTK

-978 QGSETAIIMTGALTR
+978 KGSETAIIMTGALAR
-993 AEGNS
+993 AEGND
-998 VGEYEINKGTLAA
+998 VGDYNITQGTLAA

-1042 AADPELTYTVTGLKY
+1042 ATDPELTYTVAGLKY
-1057 EDTKELVLSGALA
+1057 EDTKESVLSGALA
-1070 RATGEQVGVYAI
+1070 RAAGEQVGAYAI
-1082 NQGSLTSGN
+1082 NQGSLTASN
-1091 NYAISYTGANLT
+1091 NYTISFTGANLT

-1113 KPKTINYGDEPAND
+1113 NNHTITYGDAPAGN
-1127 GVEYSGFVG
+1127 GVTYSGFVEG
-1136 TDDES
+1136 DDES
-1141 TLDVSTLGYDYSY
+1141 KLDVSTLDYDYSY

-1170 LTSTNY
+1170 LTSDNY
-1176 DITFVAGTLTVVPK
+1176 DITFVAGTLTVVQK
-1190 EVGLTWGAT
+1190 EVGFTWENT
-1199 TFGYDGS
+1199 EFTYDGEE
-1206 AHAPTATA
+1206 HAPTATVKA
-1214 TGLVN
+1214 TDLVN
-1219 DDAISVTVIG
+1219 DDAISVTVTG

-1238 AKASAKASALTG
+1238 ATASALTG
-1250 EKAGNYVLP
+1250 NKAGNYKLP
-1259 EANTQSFTITPKS
+1259 TTNTKAFTITPKS
-1272 IGTGTLASGYTFDF
+1272 IGTGTLADVYTLDF

-1295 DEVIGSALVLDT
+1295 DKDIGSALVLDT
-1307 DYSVTADSDNSPLY
+1307 DYSVSADSDNSPQY
-1321 SQRTVKGE
+1321 SQRTVTGK

-1436 NMLEVVTTDTP
+1436 NMLEVVTTES
-1447 GYDAVTQSAP
+1447 VH
-1457 FATKQIYVL
+1457 FNTKEIYVL
-1466 FKNEFVFNKAG
+1466 FKNEFVFNKDG

-1489 HTDPSSSAN
+1489 HTVPSSSAN

-1508 NYTTGIKDGKWTV
+1508 NYTTGIKDGRWKV

-1534 RCLSSKP
+1534 RCLSGKP

>member
-1 MSMLRVCLEYAYS
+1 M
-14 MPRVCLGY
+14 
-22 TYTYRTG
+22 
-29 GQTPCA
+29 
-35 IARHIIT
+35 
-42 SHTCFSRGNTPF
+42 
-54 LLEKHSVSLGET
+54 
-66 LRSSVYLSCKQL
+66 
-78 LLTLLLLIGVNG
+78 
-90 VWADA
+90 WADD
-95 VPFTVT
+95 VPFTPT
-101 TDADNNGVIDETEK
+101 TNPSAPNYYLLQNVGNTGVKAFYAMPYDNIDGDEIRITTTNVPNSDMRFYFVSVENEDGYYYIIHCSGKYLYANGAANDDGGALLKALSTQPTEVDRYKFSIVQNGGGYYIKNKSWDEAPLCKRGGNTFIDNK
-115 HYYMIQS
+115 
-122 FINSAYYMRPNGT
+122 NSGDNY
-135 RVNTL
+135 
-140 NIITDDMKWY
+140 Y
-150 FLKAGDPENNVQYY
+150 FLKWNTWKDKNGNRDDFFRWNFIPISETSPLVWTPPFTLSTEVSRSYYNIQSRHNTSYYISINNSNQVTTSTTNDNNRVWYFEKVPVGENGSDEYITYY
-164 YICDKDNRY
+164 YIVNAETGKY
-173 MYFSRALG
+173 MCFEGDPAINSDQNPAAG
-181 GMGNRTWMELKT
+181 IQIKT
-193 DITGI
+193 D
-198 EDNCKFTIEKKNTSG
+198 DNEQKCQFIVTRSG
-213 WSSYNIIPKGN
+213 ENANAVYYNIIPK
-224 ASSYCLNKQGRD
+224 ALKSY
-236 AGAYK
+236 YW
-241 DANSTGDIQVSNG
+241 NSQCIAIYSTTNG
-254 YDDQSSNWFFIDVN
+254 QPV
-268 DYEWTLHSECFTVS
+268 
-282 TDETTYY
+282 
-289 YKIQN
+289 
-294 KNSTAYYIMPGET
+294 
-307 YVKTSNSANEDDLG
+307 
-321 NMVWYFK
+321 
-328 EASHSDYMTY
+328 
-338 YYIIHAATGRYLRY
+338 
-352 RGNTV
+352 
-357 ANTSSTELAEHTGSE
+357 
-372 TGEAENRFRFIVSRG
+372 
-387 ANANEEISDL
+387 
-397 KGITFNIV
+397 
-405 PLLLENAYTNNQYKY
+405 YT
-420 YCLSSTKTA
+420 
-429 GSNLAIEDKR
+429 R
-439 SDNTAHWNFEPT
+439 SDRNDKTTARWIFEQVTGYP
-451 TYSGAW
+451 APC
-457 ADPEIS
+457 ADPVIS
-463 CDATGTVTITCS
+463 CDANGVVSMTCTEDGAAIHYTIADGLTAPDNPTGADALSTAFSNPITSTKTIKAIAIKGPHVSNVVTQTIVYVPNQTFESSTYDGTDKTPVVKVGETTISSDEYTITYEKAGVAVTEHKDAGTYTVTIT
-475 DADADVY
+475 D
-482 YTTNEVIPIATETAT
+482 
-497 NKKYNAPFTVNTGK
+497 K
-511 TMIKARA
+511 T
-518 IKSGKQSNVVTKTVV
+518 
-533 YNPTITFT
+533 
-541 AESYT
+541 
-546 YTGSAQNPVS
+546 
-556 SVDYVDAGNSEN
+556 
-568 NIHFAENTQYTI
+568 
-580 SYKKGNEAVTE
+580 
-591 CKNADTYTIILNDVD
+591 D
-606 GDDYIVCGA
+606 GDYIVYGSGTM
-615 CDFTIAKKPLT
+615 TISPKELSI
-626 VTAKSKAITYGEGPA
+626 TAKPKTITYGDEPA
-641 NDGVTFSGFVGGESE
+641 NDGVEYDSFADNEDAS
-656 LVLSGGLTYD
+656 VLEGTLAYA
-666 YNYSQF
+666 YNYSQY
-672 GDVGDT
+672 GDVGS
-678 YTITPTGLTSSN
+678 YTITPSGLTATN
-690 YEIKFVA
+690 YNITFFS

-752 GYEATASL
+752 GYTATASL

-807 CSLAV
+807 CSSAV

-820 ELTVTA
+820 ELTVAA

-857 KAADTGNQTS
+857 KVADTGNQTS
-867 TTANITQ
+867 TIANITQ
-874 RVATLTWGTAAFTYN
+874 RVATLTWGTNALTYN
-889 ATAQAP
+889 AKAQAP
-895 TAIVSNAAEGD
+895 TATVSNVAEGD

-914 AQTNVGEN
+914 AQTNVGDN

-978 QGSETAIIMTGALTR
+978 QGSETAIIMTGALAR
-993 AEGNS
+993 AEGND
-998 VGEYEINKGTLAA
+998 VGDYNITQGTLGA

-1057 EDTKELVLSGALA
+1057 EDTKESVLSGALA

-1082 NQGSLTSGN
+1082 NQGSLTAGN
-1091 NYAISYTGANLT
+1091 NYTISYTGANLT

-1113 KPKTINYGDEPAND
+1113 NNHTITYGDAPAGN
-1127 GVEYSGFVG
+1127 GVTYSGFVEG
-1136 TDDES
+1136 DNES
-1141 TLDVSTLGYDYSY
+1141 KLDVSTLDYDYSY

-1176 DITFVAGTLTVVPK
+1176 DITFVAGTLTVVQK
-1190 EVGLTWGAT
+1190 EVGLTWENT
-1199 TFGYDGS
+1199 TFAYDGEE
-1206 AHAPTATA
+1206 HAPTATVKA
-1214 TGLVN
+1214 TDLVN
-1219 DDAISVTVIG
+1219 SDAIAVTVTG
-1229 AQTNAGSYT
+1229 AQTNAGSHT
-1238 AKASAKASALTG
+1238 ATASALTG
-1250 EKAGNYVLP
+1250 NKAGNYKLP
-1259 EANTQSFTITPKS
+1259 TTNTQPFTITPKS
-1272 IGTGTLASGYTFDF
+1272 LVDGTTLADVYTLDF

-1295 DEVIGSALVLDT
+1295 DKDIGSALVLDT
-1307 DYSVTADSDNSPLY
+1307 DYSVSADSDNSPQY
-1321 SQRTVKGE
+1321 SQRTVTGK

-1436 NMLEVVTTDTP
+1436 NMLEVVT
-1447 GYDAVTQSAP
+1447 AESVH
-1457 FATKQIYVL
+1457 FNTKEIYVL
-1466 FKNEFVFNKAG
+1466 FKNEFVFNKDG

-1489 HTDPSSSAN
+1489 HTAPSSSAN

-1521 DDGRS
+1521 DDGRN

-1534 RCLSSKP
+1534 RCLSGKP